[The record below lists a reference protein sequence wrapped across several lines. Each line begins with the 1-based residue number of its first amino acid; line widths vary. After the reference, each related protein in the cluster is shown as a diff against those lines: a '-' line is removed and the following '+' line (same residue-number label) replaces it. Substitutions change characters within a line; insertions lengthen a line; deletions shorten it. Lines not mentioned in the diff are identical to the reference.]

1 MTLRDVKDF
10 LVDALTYIA
19 KVGSGE
25 IYWLDANIFALL
37 IVACWYGFLLVIGF
51 AILVKLLTPS
61 TYVALGQY
69 LIKGPKNLVIFF
81 TFNRE
86 EHETETEDSR
96 WDYLCLFL
104 VWLFLTVWSLA
115 MLIGISAVVIYGK

>member
-1 MTLRDVKDF
+1 MTLRDIKDF
-10 LVDALTYIA
+10 LVDTASYIA

-25 IYWLDANIFALL
+25 IYWLDANILALV
-37 IVACWYGFLLVIGF
+37 IVACWYGFLLAIGL

-96 WDYLCLFL
+96 WDYLGLFL
-104 VWLFLTVWSLA
+104 VWLIVTVWSLF
-115 MLIGISAVVIYGK
+115 MLIGISAVVIYEK